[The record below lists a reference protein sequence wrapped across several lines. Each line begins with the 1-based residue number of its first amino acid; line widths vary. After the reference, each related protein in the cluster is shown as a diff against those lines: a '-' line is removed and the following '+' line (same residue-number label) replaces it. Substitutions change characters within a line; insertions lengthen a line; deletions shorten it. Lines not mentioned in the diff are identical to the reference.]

1 MFIKG
6 GYLSNILLMDTE
18 RLRRILLDQMDLEKD
33 KVKVARTKVQVYN
46 YDDDQFEKDPETEI
60 NEEPIEETDNEEP
73 IEETD
78 DEEPIEETDDDELA
92 DLCFKLDE
100 IKMLTEIGLPIPSQ
114 ITESEKSNLF
124 DKAQKLMEKLG
135 GKKGIQM
142 KRGNTGAVNLLDEI
156 LNLIRVYMGLL
167 KPTKGQTGGR
177 YRRNAYKI
185 GSGGEYGTLVI
196 HLPGLFKHH
205 ILEAFKDGIK
215 VMKQPIDQDT
225 IDLLT
230 KRFNGSKN
238 YSELSKGVFNKLN
251 QLSQI
256 PNHRSSK
263 KMFIAPTNEFQFEEQ
278 KYEPNDEF
286 QVENQTEEQTEDTDE
301 LIARLEKLIED
312 FKEGFNFV
320 YLQDEFIDIVNNL
333 YNRGTINDSQRSQ
346 LFRNYL

>member
-1 MFIKG
+1 MDIERIR
-6 GYLSNILLMDTE
+6 SILLGE
-18 RLRRILLDQMDLEKD
+18 MDLEKE
-33 KVKVARTKVQVYN
+33 KQKMAGTKMQLFNVYD
-46 YDDDQFEKDPETEI
+46 YDDQFEKDPE
-60 NEEPIEETDNEEP
+60 IETNEEP

-167 KPTKGQTGGR
+167 KPTKDQTGGR
-177 YRRNAYKI
+177 YKQNRRNAYKI

-196 HLPGLFKHH
+196 HLPGLFKDH
-205 ILEAFKDGIK
+205 ILEAFKDGNK

-238 YSELSKGVFNKLN
+238 YSELSKKVFNQLN

-256 PNHRSSK
+256 PNHKSSK
-263 KMFIAPTNEFQFEEQ
+263 KMFIAPTNGFQFEEQ
-278 KYEPNDEF
+278 KYKPNDEF
-286 QVENQTEEQTEDTDE
+286 QVENQTKEQPDDTDE
-301 LIARLEKLIED
+301 LLARLETLIGD
-312 FKEGFNFV
+312 FKDGLNFV
-320 YLQDEFIDIVNNL
+320 YLQEEFIDIVNKL
-333 YNRGTINDSQRSQ
+333 YYRGVINDSQKSQ
-346 LFRNYL
+346 FFRKYL